1 MKNILLSTIC
11 TLLLVSPSH
20 GQQNIAQFEA
30 LQSIPQTYAVVKTG
44 NPIEIDGKATEQDWQ
59 NTAWTNL
66 FVDIQ
71 GKQLPDPAYKT
82 QVKMLWDDEYLYV
95 YAQMEEPHIWGNLEK
110 HDDII
115 YHNNDFEI
123 FIKPNIHQSEYYEIE
138 VNVLNTIFDLLL
150 SKPYRFGG
158 NALVHWDVKGLR
170 SAVHNEGTVNN
181 PDDTD
186 KYWAVE
192 MAIPFESL
200 RAYGPG
206 NAPKPKDY
214 WQINFS
220 RVQWQHE
227 IQNGKYSR
235 KLKNNKRIEEDNWV
249 WSPIG
254 VINMHYP
261 ERWGYIQFVTE
272 QQDTVPELP
281 PYYAI
286 SKLSWNI
293 HYLQKLYF
301 DKNKVYTSKLSH
313 LPSYTTHIQPYL
325 KAYDVE
331 LLTNSQKNYYSLL
344 LRSKSN
350 PRQTSTVDSKGNF
363 DTNP

>member
-11 TLLLVSPSH
+11 TLLLASPSQ

-44 NPIEIDGKATEQDWQ
+44 KPVEIDGKATEEDWQ

-158 NALVHWDVKGLR
+158 NALIHWDVKGLR

-186 KYWAVE
+186 KYWA
-192 MAIPFESL
+192 
-200 RAYGPG
+200 
-206 NAPKPKDY
+206 
-214 WQINFS
+214 
-220 RVQWQHE
+220 
-227 IQNGKYSR
+227 
-235 KLKNNKRIEEDNWV
+235 
-249 WSPIG
+249 
-254 VINMHYP
+254 
-261 ERWGYIQFVTE
+261 
-272 QQDTVPELP
+272 
-281 PYYAI
+281 
-286 SKLSWNI
+286 
-293 HYLQKLYF
+293 
-301 DKNKVYTSKLSH
+301 
-313 LPSYTTHIQPYL
+313 
-325 KAYDVE
+325 
-331 LLTNSQKNYYSLL
+331 
-344 LRSKSN
+344 
-350 PRQTSTVDSKGNF
+350 
-363 DTNP
+363 